1 MPINCEDSR
10 VWLVAHVR
18 LFHEKKCAERLSK
31 LNIKTYLPLRGELHY
46 WKDRKKRIDSHHRT
60 PVCRPQTACV
70 PRNAETRGNTRPKK
84 ENRPFGAI

>member
-46 WKDRKKRIDSHHRT
+46 WKDRKKRIDF
-60 PVCRPQTACV
+60 V
-70 PRNAETRGNTRPKK
+70 PLGCFEKSKYQIKVEELWKSEVN
-84 ENRPFGAI
+84 